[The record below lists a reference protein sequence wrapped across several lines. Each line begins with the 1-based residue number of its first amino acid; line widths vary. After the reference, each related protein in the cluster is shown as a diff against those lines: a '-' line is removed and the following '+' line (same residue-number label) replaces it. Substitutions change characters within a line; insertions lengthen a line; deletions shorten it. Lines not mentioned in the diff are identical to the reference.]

1 MLLTLP
7 PGAFAAYLFDCDGT
21 IADSMPLHYRAWSAA
36 LAPYGC
42 TFPEPLFY
50 AWGGRPVAD
59 ILHDLARDQ
68 HLDLP
73 IAHLTT
79 HKEDLYL
86 DLLPELQPVPD
97 VLEHI
102 LAAHG
107 TLPFA
112 VVSGSTRE
120 SVAASLAS
128 LNLTQYFPTL
138 VCAGDYTHP
147 KPHPEPFLRAAELL
161 GVPAAQCLVF
171 EDTDMGIESALAAG
185 MKAIKVPNPEER
197 QSRQRQFEATAV

>member
-1 MLLTLP
+1 MLLELP
-7 PGAFAAYLFDCDGT
+7 PGPFAAYLFDCDGT
-21 IADSMPLHYRAWSAA
+21 IADSMPLHYRAWTEA

-42 TFPEPLFY
+42 TFPEALCY

-68 HLDLP
+68 NLTLP

-86 DLLPELQPVPD
+86 ALLPELKPVPD

-102 LAAHG
+102 LADHG
-107 TLPFA
+107 SVPFA

-120 SVAASLAS
+120 SVEASL
-128 LNLTQYFPTL
+128 LTLDLAQYFPIL
-138 VCAGDYTHP
+138 VCAGEYTHP
-147 KPHPEPFLRAAELL
+147 KPHPEPFLRAAQML
-161 GVPAAQCLVF
+161 GVDPAQCLVF
-171 EDTDMGIESALAAG
+171 EDTDMGIQSGVAAG
-185 MKAIKVPNPEER
+185 MSTVKVPDP
-197 QSRQRQFEATAV
+197 QQRAGRTHPH

>member
-1 MLLTLP
+1 MLLELP
-7 PGAFAAYLFDCDGT
+7 PGPFAAYLFDCDGT
-21 IADSMPLHYRAWSAA
+21 IADSMPLHYRAWTEA

-42 TFPEPLFY
+42 TFPEALFY

-68 HLDLP
+68 KIELP

-86 DLLPELQPVPD
+86 ALLPELKPVPD

-107 TLPFA
+107 SLPFA

-120 SVAASLAS
+120 SVEASLQTLDLS
-128 LNLTQYFPTL
+128 PYFQTL
-138 VCAGDYTHP
+138 VCAGEYTHP

-161 GVPAAQCLVF
+161 GVPPALCLVF
-171 EDTDMGIESALAAG
+171 EDTDMGIQSAVAAG
-185 MKAIKVPNPEER
+185 MAAVKVPDP
-197 QSRQRQFEATAV
+197 QQRAQRSA

>member
-1 MLLTLP
+1 MLLELP
-7 PGAFAAYLFDCDGT
+7 AGPFAAYLFDCDGT
-21 IADSMPLHYRAWSAA
+21 IADSMPLHFRAWTAA

-68 HLDLP
+68 HLELP

-107 TLPFA
+107 TIPFA

-120 SVAASLAS
+120 SVEASLQT
-128 LNLTQYFPTL
+128 LHLTSCFPTL

-147 KPHPEPFLRAAELL
+147 KPHPEPFLRAAQLL
-161 GVPAAQCLVF
+161 GVSPAECLVF
-171 EDTDMGIESALAAG
+171 EDTDMGIQSAHAAG
-185 MKAIKVPNPEER
+185 MAAVKIPSPT
-197 QSRQRQFEATAV
+197 QRAQRP

>member
-1 MLLTLP
+1 MLLELP
-7 PGAFAAYLFDCDGT
+7 PGPFAAYLFDCDGT

-50 AWGGRPVAD
+50 AWGGRPVND

-68 HLDLP
+68 NLELP

-86 DLLPELQPVPD
+86 ALLPELQSVPD

-102 LAAHG
+102 LAAHP
-107 TLPFA
+107 TIPFA
-112 VVSGSTRE
+112 VVSGSSRE
-120 SVAASLAS
+120 SVAASLET
-128 LNLTQYFPTL
+128 LHLTQYFPTL

-161 GVPAAQCLVF
+161 GVPPHQCLVF
-171 EDTDMGIESALAAG
+171 EDTDIGIASAHAAG
-185 MKAIKVPNPEER
+185 MSAVKIPSPTER
-197 QSRQRQFEATAV
+197 ATRPAA